1 MHRRDG
7 KRRGCGV
14 LRTVCVNMLLAG
26 IIAGLYF
33 ALTMPY
39 STGAISVSGFPVYK
53 GNSKERVAIECA
65 LTWDAGAVEQILSV
79 LEAHDTKI
87 TFAVSGEWAERNSEM
102 LRHISELGHEIAT
115 MGYSPQNDGGIDFV
129 FDDVQKSI
137 GLIEL
142 YTGKTPEIYFI
153 GERNADIS
161 AVAAKKLELV
171 PLKGT
176 LDLMCSIGSCEDIIS
191 RAKGNTNGGDI
202 ILTSPTT
209 AFSQALPY
217 ILAFL
222 TNRGLTAGP
231 VSSTIYH

>member
-1 MHRRDG
+1 MQRKRG
-7 KRRGCGV
+7 KRGKHGV
-14 LRTVCVNMLLAG
+14 LRAIGVNVLLAG

-33 ALTMPY
+33 ALTIPY
-39 STGAISVSGFPVYK
+39 STGAVSVSGFPVYK
-53 GNSKERVAIECA
+53 GSNRERVAIECA
-65 LTWDAGAVEQILSV
+65 LTWDAEAVDEILST
-79 LEAHDTKI
+79 LELHDTKI
-87 TFAVSGEWAERNSEM
+87 TFAVSGEWAERNGEM

-115 MGYSPQNDGGIDFV
+115 MGYNPQNDGGIDFV
-129 FDDVQKSI
+129 CRDVQKSI
-137 GLIEL
+137 EIIKRL
-142 YTGKTPEIYFI
+142 TGKSPCIYFI

-171 PLKGT
+171 PLRGT
-176 LDLMCSIGSCEDIIS
+176 LDLMCSIGSYEDIIS

-222 TNRGLTAGP
+222 TNRGLTPGSI
-231 VSSTIYH
+231 SSTIYH